1 MSKIYENHMKY
12 FFHGSSPELV
22 SKPEDLGMGAGKL
35 CEQIVTPQAGNEQA
49 IFYIYITFFNDVLLW
64 INLPGKQD
72 IMCHTPGRSWSVFEG
87 CVKLQQVKSVQGEA
101 KRKNDR
107 LEPEAMAQ
115 TSRKNC

>member
-1 MSKIYENHMKY
+1 M
-12 FFHGSSPELV
+12 
-22 SKPEDLGMGAGKL
+22 
-35 CEQIVTPQAGNEQA
+35 TPQADNEQA

-72 IMCHTPGRSWSVFEG
+72 IMCHTAGRSWSVFEG
-87 CVKLQQVKSVQGEA
+87 CVKLQQVKSVQGKA
-101 KRKNDR
+101 KKKNDR